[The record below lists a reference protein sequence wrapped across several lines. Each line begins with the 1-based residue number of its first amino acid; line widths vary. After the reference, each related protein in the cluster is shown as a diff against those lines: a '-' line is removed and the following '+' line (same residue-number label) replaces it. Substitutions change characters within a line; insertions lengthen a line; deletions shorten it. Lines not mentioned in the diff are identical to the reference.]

1 MGFHP
6 ANLAIRF
13 LLELSALGAMAFWGW
28 QQGDGSARYVFAL
41 LVPLVAAAA
50 WGVFAVP
57 GDRSRSGKAPVA
69 VPGVV
74 RLGVEAAFFAFAVFA
89 LYKVGSK
96 PLSAILAAAVFA
108 HYVAS
113 FDRVTWLLRA

>member
-13 LLELSALGAMAFWGW
+13 LLELSALAAIGFWGW
-28 QQGDGSARYVFAL
+28 RQGEGPQRYAFAL

-50 WGVFAVP
+50 WGVLAVP
-57 GDRSRSGKAPVA
+57 GDRSRSGRAPVA
-69 VPGVV
+69 VPGIV

-89 LYKVGSK
+89 LYQVGGG
-96 PLSAILAAAVFA
+96 PVSAILAVAVLVHYAAS
-108 HYVAS
+108 Y
-113 FDRVTWLLRA
+113 DRVGWLLRA